1 MELTKEECEDL
12 SNKIDSEGFDYYFCE
27 YGPDSKLEDLL
38 GNEIGEYI
46 YARKNLASSLMKLGI
61 EINI

>member
-1 MELTKEECEDL
+1 MILTPEECEEI

-27 YGPDSKLEDLL
+27 YGHDSRLEELV
-38 GNEIGEYI
+38 GPEIEHYI
-46 YARKNLASSLMKLGI
+46 YYRKNLASALIKLGI